1 MNEEVQFILEDSKEQ
16 MDKALEH
23 LEKALLKIRAGKAS
37 PNMIEG
43 VMVEYYGSKTSLN
56 QVASVNTSDAR
67 TLVIQPF
74 EKGMITE
81 IEKGIM
87 LANLGLNPQNDGT
100 VIRILV
106 PALTED
112 RRRDLVKTAK
122 AEVEHGKVSLRT
134 IRKESN
140 ESIKKLQKDGL
151 PEDEAKDGEAK
162 VQTLTDS
169 HVVKCDKHLEV
180 KEKEIMTV

>member
-1 MNEEVQFILEDSKEQ
+1 MNEEIQFILEESKEQ
-16 MDKALEH
+16 MEKALSH

-43 VMVEYYGSKTSLN
+43 ILVEYYGTKTPLN
-56 QVASVNTSDAR
+56 QVASVNNSDAR

-87 LANLGLNPQNDGT
+87 NANLGLNPQNDGT
-100 VIRILV
+100 IIRILV

-122 AEVEHGKVSLRT
+122 AETEHGKVSLRT
-134 IRKESN
+134 IRKDSN
-140 ESIKKLQKDGL
+140 EAIKKLQKAGL
-151 PEDEAKDGEAK
+151 PEDEAKDAEAK
-162 VQTLTDS
+162 IQELTNT
-169 HVVKCDKHLEV
+169 HVTKCDNHLEV